1 MSTTLLDKEED
12 SLRSTVTGLQPEHR
26 KYYYEL
32 ERTKIKDPDTYAALN
47 YIVIG
52 GLHHFYLGKWLFGLL
67 NLIGT
72 LVGFMT
78 FTIGGWALIVFVLVI
93 ELPQLFRSQSIVKR
107 WNNAVMAE
115 TLRETRIH
123 FGLAPRI

>member
-1 MSTTLLDKEED
+1 MSTASLDKEED
-12 SLRSTVTGLQPEHR
+12 SLRSAVTGLQPEHR

-32 ERTKIKDPDTYAALN
+32 ERAKLKDPDTYAALN
-47 YIVIG
+47 YIIIG

-67 NLIGT
+67 NLMGT
-72 LVGFMT
+72 LIGFMT
-78 FTIGGWALIVFVLVI
+78 FAMGGWALIVFVLVI
-93 ELPQLFRSQSIVKR
+93 ELPQLFRSQSIVKH